1 MLQGKRVI
9 LGVTGSIAAYK
20 AALLTRLLVKEG
32 AEVQVLMTEAARQFI
47 TPLTMATLSRRPVL
61 ADFFDPT
68 DGRWNSHVSLG
79 LWADAYLLAPASANT
94 LAKMAGG
101 IADNLVT
108 TTYLSAKCPV
118 FAAPAMDL
126 DMYRH
131 PRTRA
136 NMERLR
142 ADGVHII
149 EAEEGELASG
159 LNGKGRMA
167 EPERLA
173 QALNDW
179 FSREGALKGK
189 RVLITA
195 GPTYEK
201 IDAVRFIGNYSSGK
215 MGFALAEAC
224 ADEGAEVTLVTGPS
238 SCQTSRPAIRRI
250 SVESAAEMHA
260 AALNAFPQSDIA
272 IMSAAV
278 ADFTPASRENLK
290 IKRGENGLDL
300 HLLPTP
306 DIAAALGAVKK
317 DGQLLVGFALETHD
331 AEAHAREKLR
341 RKNLD
346 FIVLNSLQDEGA
358 GFGYDTN
365 KVTVI
370 DRNGSVTSFPL
381 KSKREVARDIVTT
394 LIQWKG

>member
-1 MLQGKRVI
+1 M
-9 LGVTGSIAAYK
+9 
-20 AALLTRLLVKEG
+20 
-32 AEVQVLMTEAARQFI
+32 
-47 TPLTMATLSRRPVL
+47 
-61 ADFFDPT
+61 
-68 DGRWNSHVSLG
+68 
-79 LWADAYLLAPASANT
+79 
-94 LAKMAGG
+94 
-101 IADNLVT
+101 
-108 TTYLSAKCPV
+108 
-118 FAAPAMDL
+118 
-126 DMYRH
+126 
-131 PRTRA
+131 
-136 NMERLR
+136 
-142 ADGVHII
+142 HII

-159 LNGKGRMA
+159 LSGKGRMA

-179 FSREGALKGK
+179 FSSEGALKGK

-201 IDAVRFIGNYSSGK
+201 IDAVRFIGNYSTGK

-238 SCQTSRPAIRRI
+238 SCQTSRPAIRRV
-250 SVESAAEMHA
+250 SVESAAEMRD
-260 AALNAFPQSDIA
+260 AALGAFPQSDIA

-278 ADFTPASRENLK
+278 ADFTPASRESLK

-370 DRNGSVTSFPL
+370 DRNSSVTSFPL